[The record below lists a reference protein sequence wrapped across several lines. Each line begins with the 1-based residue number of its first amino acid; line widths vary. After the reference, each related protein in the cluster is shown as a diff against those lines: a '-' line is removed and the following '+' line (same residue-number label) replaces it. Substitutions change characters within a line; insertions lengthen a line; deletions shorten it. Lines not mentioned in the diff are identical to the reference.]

1 MKTTILFLLL
11 SFTTLAQTDS
21 IKVQFS
27 EEKGTLQTNE
37 IIDNSAYVLR
47 LQEPISQLFK
57 LQLGQTPNRRSGY
70 GNLEFNA
77 TAAYERKLGKH
88 FSINAGIDFWS
99 IDEGFNTSSFSA
111 LIEPRWYF
119 KQEVSNLS
127 GMYVGM
133 RYLQNL
139 ERAYTSSYTDEIST
153 NQVMGI
159 NIGVQNRFLRTGL
172 FDISLMAGIENV
184 TNTQPVWENATGGR
198 YDYKFTGN
206 YAQQTNNQWF
216 IRSETR
222 IGLGFSN
229 NSQRYKASSCDVF
242 RCFES
247 QKQWLKVDFTKMFY
261 LSENR
266 KDVNIGL
273 DYEFKIGQSSWSL
286 NQGFKLQYRA
296 GSREYNNYNSSG
308 IYRSTSVVRSSFSID
323 YDISPRYYYNLNRRI
338 AYGKSANN
346 LSANYISPIAGFDV
360 SKKYK
365 YDGNNFVDD
374 GYGLSRRH
382 VGFLYGVQRRLI
394 KNGFIDVN
402 AGLARVLDD
411 TFVDGPFRR
420 ESKLFLLFNFKVGYA
435 IL

>member
-1 MKTTILFLLL
+1 MKITFLFLLL

-27 EEKGTLQTNE
+27 EEKGTLQNNE

-47 LQEPISQLFK
+47 LQEPINQLFK
-57 LQLGQTPNRRSGY
+57 IQLGQTPNRRSGY

-77 TAAYERKLGKH
+77 TATYERKIGKH
-88 FSINAGIDFWS
+88 LSINAGIDFWS
-99 IDEGFNTSSFSA
+99 IDEGRNTSSFSA
-111 LIEPRWYF
+111 LIEPRLYLN
-119 KQEVSNLS
+119 QSVSNLS
-127 GMYVGM
+127 GTYIGV
-133 RYLQNL
+133 RCLQNL
-139 ERAYTSSYTDEIST
+139 KSAYTSTDRYEIST
-153 NQVMGI
+153 NRVLGI
-159 NIGVQNRFLRTGL
+159 SIGVQNRFLRTGL

-184 TNTQPVWENATGGR
+184 TSTEPIWENPNGSVYGYR
-198 YDYKFTGN
+198 FTGN
-206 YAQQTNNQWF
+206 YNQQTNNQWF
-216 IRSETR
+216 IRSEAR

-229 NSQRYKASSCDVF
+229 TSQRYKASLCDVF

-273 DYEFKIGQSSWSL
+273 DYEFKLGQSLWSI
-286 NQGFKLQYRA
+286 NQGLKLQYRA
-296 GSREYNNYNSSG
+296 NRMEYSNYSSSG
-308 IYRSTSVVRSSFSID
+308 VFRSSSVLNDFFSAS
-323 YDISPRYYYNLNRRI
+323 YDISPRLYYNLKKRI

-360 SKKYK
+360 NKQYK
-365 YDGNNFVDD
+365 YDGNNFIDD

-420 ESKLFLLFNFKVGYA
+420 ETKMFLLFNFKVGYA
-435 IL
+435 IF

>member
-1 MKTTILFLLL
+1 MKITFLFLLL

-47 LQEPISQLFK
+47 LQEPINQLFK
-57 LQLGQTPNRRSGY
+57 LQLGQTPNVRSSS

-99 IDEGFNTSSFSA
+99 IDEGYNTSTFSA

-119 KQEVSNLS
+119 KQDVSNLS
-127 GMYVGM
+127 GMYVGV
-133 RYLQNL
+133 RYLEKIGGVYYNPDIIL
-139 ERAYTSSYTDEIST
+139 DAITINRAIGIS
-153 NQVMGI
+153 M
-159 NIGVQNRFLRTGL
+159 GVQNRFLRTGL
-172 FDISLMAGIENV
+172 FDINFMAGIENSTTTKPIWDERNYV
-184 TNTQPVWENATGGR
+184 
-198 YDYKFTGN
+198 FTGK
-206 YAQQTNNQWF
+206 YKEQTNNSWF
-216 IRSETR
+216 IRSEAR

-273 DYEFKIGQSSWSL
+273 DYEVKLGKSAWSL
-286 NQGFKLQYRA
+286 NQGLKLQYRGYGP
-296 GSREYNNYNSSG
+296 GSRGY
-308 IYRSTSVVRSSFSID
+308 FSAD

-346 LSANYISPIAGFDV
+346 LSANYIAPIAGFDV
-360 SKKYK
+360 SRSFS
-365 YDGNNFVDD
+365 FVGTTSIRDN

-420 ESKLFLLFNFKVGYA
+420 ETKMFLLFNFKVGYA
-435 IL
+435 IF

>member
-1 MKTTILFLLL
+1 MKNTILFLLL

-21 IKVQFS
+21 VKVQFS
-27 EEKGTLQTNE
+27 EEKGTLQTKE
-37 IIDNSAYVLR
+37 VIDNSAYVLR
-47 LQEPISQLFK
+47 LQEPINQLFK
-57 LQLGQTPNRRSGY
+57 LQLGQTPNRRSSF

-139 ERAYTSSYTDEIST
+139 ERAYTSSYTDKTST
-153 NQVMGI
+153 NQVIGI

-184 TNTQPVWENATGGR
+184 TNTQPIWENATGMSNG
-198 YDYKFTGN
+198 YKFTGN
-206 YAQQTNNQWF
+206 YIQQTNNQWF
-216 IRSETR
+216 IRSEAR

-247 QKQWLKVDFTKMFY
+247 QKQWLKVDFTEMFY

-266 KDVNIGL
+266 NRINIGL
-273 DYEFKIGQSSWSL
+273 DYEFKLGQSSWSI
-286 NQGFKLQYRA
+286 NQGLKLRYMD
-296 GSREYNNYNSSG
+296 GKGEFTNYNSSG
-308 IYRSTSVVRSSFSID
+308 IFQNYYRMISAVTAT
-323 YDISPRYYYNLNRRI
+323 YDISPRYYYNLKRRI

-346 LSANYISPIAGFDV
+346 LSANYLSPIFGFDV
-360 SKKYK
+360 IKKYIFS
-365 YDGNNFVDD
+365 GNSYFDN

-420 ESKLFLLFNFKVGYA
+420 ETKMFVLFNFKVGYA
-435 IL
+435 IF

>member
-1 MKTTILFLLL
+1 MKITFLFLLL

-47 LQEPISQLFK
+47 LQEPINQLFK
-57 LQLGQTPNRRSGY
+57 IQLGQTPNRRSSS

-127 GMYVGM
+127 GMYLGM

-139 ERAYTSSYTDEIST
+139 QRAYTSSYTNEVST
-153 NQVMGI
+153 NRVAGI
-159 NIGVQNRFLRTGL
+159 SIGVQNRFLRTGL
-172 FDISLMAGIENV
+172 FDISLMAGIENT
-184 TNTQPVWENATGGR
+184 TNTQPIWENPTGSSYG
-198 YDYKFTGN
+198 YKFTGN
-206 YAQQTNNQWF
+206 YNQQTNNQWF
-216 IRSETR
+216 IRSEAR
-222 IGLGFSN
+222 IGLGFGN

-261 LSENR
+261 ISENR
-266 KDVNIGL
+266 TRINIGL
-273 DYEFKIGQSSWSL
+273 DYEFKIGQSSWSI
-286 NQGFKLQYRA
+286 NQGLKLRYLD
-296 GSREYNNYNSSG
+296 GKGEFTNYNSSG
-308 IYRSTSVVRSSFSID
+308 IFQNYYTMRSAFAAN
-323 YDISPRYYYNLNRRI
+323 YDFSPRYYYNLNRRI

-346 LSANYISPIAGFDV
+346 LSANYIAPIAGFDV
-360 SKKYK
+360 GKSYR
-365 YDGNNFVDD
+365 YDGNSVVDE
-374 GYGLSRRH
+374 GYGLSKRH

-420 ESKLFLLFNFKVGYA
+420 ESKMFLLFNFKVGYA
-435 IL
+435 IF

>member
-1 MKTTILFLLL
+1 MKITFLFLLL

-47 LQEPISQLFK
+47 LQEPINQLFK
-57 LQLGQTPNRRSGY
+57 IQLGQTPNRRSGY

-77 TAAYERKLGKH
+77 TAAYERKIGKH
-88 FSINAGIDFWS
+88 LSINAGIDFWS
-99 IDEGFNTSSFSA
+99 IDEGRNTSSFST
-111 LIEPRWYF
+111 LLEPRFYLN
-119 KQEVSNLS
+119 QSVSNLS
-127 GMYVGM
+127 GIYVGM

-139 ERAYTSSYTDEIST
+139 RSAYTSLGTDEIST
-153 NQVMGI
+153 NQVVGI
-159 NIGVQNRFLRTGL
+159 SIGVQNRFLRTGL
-172 FDISLMAGIENV
+172 FDISLMMGIENA
-184 TNTQPVWENATGGR
+184 TSTQPIWENPTGSLYG
-198 YDYKFTGN
+198 YKFTGN
-206 YAQQTNNQWF
+206 YNQQTNNQWF
-216 IRSETR
+216 IRSEAR

-242 RCFES
+242 RCFET

-266 KDVNIGL
+266 KDINIGM
-273 DYEFKIGQSSWSL
+273 DYEFKLGQSSWSI
-286 NQGFKLQYRA
+286 NQGLKLEYRD
-296 GSREYNNYNSSG
+296 GKREYSNYNSSG
-308 IYRSTSVVRSSFSID
+308 VFKSFSTINSSISAE
-323 YDISPRYYYNLNRRI
+323 YNISPRYYYNLNRRI

-346 LSANYISPIAGFDV
+346 LSANYISPIIGFDV
-360 SKKYK
+360 SKKFS
-365 YDGNNFVDD
+365 YDGNNVVDN

-382 VGFLYGVQRRLI
+382 VGLLYGVQRRLI

-420 ESKLFLLFNFKVGYA
+420 ETKMFLLFNFKVGYA
-435 IL
+435 IF